1 MKTFYRAF
9 AVLCFA
15 AAATAGAGSLYSW
28 SSGESLSATQL
39 NANFS
44 HIHNNMVGGH
54 GARLVDAD
62 VASNAAI
69 SRSKIQNYAAL
80 PVAWAKVGSGTT
92 ACASGTCTLG
102 DSFGVASVTASSSVY
117 TVTWSSTMG
126 DTEYGILV
134 LPHAASRWC
143 YAAVTSATVA
153 TVTCLNNLT
162 GGAAADAVFTITA
175 YDNN

>member
-1 MKTFYRAF
+1 MKTLYRMIAVFFF
-9 AVLCFA
+9 AVC
-15 AAATAGAGSLYSW
+15 ATAGAGSLYQW
-28 SSGESLSATQL
+28 SSGESLSASQL
-39 NANFS
+39 NSNFS

-69 SRSKIQNYAAL
+69 SRSKLQNYASL

-92 ACASGTCTLG
+92 ACASGTCALG

-117 TVTWSSTMG
+117 TVTWSTTMG
-126 DTEYGILV
+126 DTEYSLLV
-134 LPHAASRWC
+134 LPHAATRWC

-153 TVTCLNNLT
+153 TVTCLNNLS
-162 GGAAADAVFTITA
+162 GGSAADAVFTVA
-175 YDNN
+175 AFDNN